1 MKNLYIL
8 FSIFILT
15 GFLQAGE
22 WHVNTSA
29 KNMVKFTSSVT
40 VLTFDGTT
48 DKVDGYLYWEGD
60 EMFKEKSQVYIEVDL
75 NSVETGIGKRDR
87 DMRDV
92 LNTAEHPATTFS
104 GTFSNA
110 TPVDG
115 MENAWDV
122 TVEGKFSVNGTEK
135 EISVP
140 GKITMED
147 GQMRVVADF
156 MILLD
161 DYNIEAPSIAA
172 FIKVAQE
179 IKLHLDFYL
188 KEHKGEE

>member
-1 MKNLYIL
+1 MRNLNIFLSIL
-8 FSIFILT
+8 ILT
-15 GFLQAGE
+15 GLLQAGE
-22 WHVNTSA
+22 WHVDTSA

-48 DKVDGYLYWEGD
+48 DKVDGYLYWEGE

-92 LNTAEHPATTFS
+92 LNTAEHPATTFT

-110 TPVDG
+110 TPVEG

-122 TVEGKFSVNGTEK
+122 TVEGKFSVNGVERD
-135 EISVP
+135 ISVP
-140 GKITMED
+140 GKITKED
-147 GQMRVVADF
+147 GSLHVVADF

-188 KEHKGEE
+188 KEPKGEE